1 MTKREKKNYRP
12 GSYGRERHVP
22 QNRGRHVPQER
33 LLMGL
38 EFSTAATALG
48 GGILLAVRPDGAFLH
63 ADPAVLRR
71 TPFSTWRLPGLL
83 LAGGCGGGYALAGL
97 LHLRRSRAARLI
109 SVAAGT
115 ALVGLEMW
123 EIAFIEYQPLEVL
136 FAGVGIAVVVLA
148 LRLPAMP
155 PAVRPALSST
165 RRTTRRRVKPVP
177 G

>member
-12 GSYGRERHVP
+12 GSYGRERHVS

-38 EFSTAATALG
+38 EFSTAAAALG

-83 LAGGCGGGYALAGL
+83 LAGGCGGGYALSGL

-148 LRLPAMP
+148 LRLPAPAFSSASGAQQHP
-155 PAVRPALSST
+155 PDYAT
-165 RRTTRRRVKPVP
+165 P